1 MMSQKGAAIAGV
13 EEIHEI
19 IWLTALFNLP
29 CHQDGRGW
37 HMFLAAEL
45 FNTQGHTAAKWWGE
59 LIGPMPSCSPGKF
72 YWVLTCNQ

>member
-1 MMSQKGAAIAGV
+1 MMSQKGAATAGV

-45 FNTQGHTAAKWWGE
+45 LNTQGHTAAKW
-59 LIGPMPSCSPGKF
+59 
-72 YWVLTCNQ
+72 